1 MLVAEW
7 TAKDLGLRRRAAD
20 LAFGKADGTR
30 RAPAEVAAELGLD
43 EARVALALKMFVKAV
58 PMPADPEPV
67 EVLFEDD
74 AVLVLNKP
82 PRLRSTPRH
91 RHEGQSLLNRAIGHL
106 RGEAEA
112 EPFVVHRLDM
122 ETSGVLL
129 FAKSSEMASG
139 IARQFQAKAVQ
150 KTYLALVVGVPEPGF
165 EVDAPLAKHPHH
177 ETGMAVAASG
187 KPAQTRFRTLA
198 ANAEVDLREAF
209 APGELPDAC
218 PAPRPGVSLVE
229 ATPLT
234 GRTHQIRVHL
244 AHAGFP
250 IVGDTL
256 YGLVGP
262 WIERHALHARK
273 LALRHP
279 RTGDA
284 AEFGAP
290 LPDDMAA
297 LAARAGVAVPAELL
311 LPVGE

>member
-1 MLVAEW
+1 
-7 TAKDLGLRRRAAD
+7 
-20 LAFGKADGTR
+20 
-30 RAPAEVAAELGLD
+30 VAAELGLP
-43 EARVALALKMFVKAV
+43 EARIATALKMFVKAV

-67 EVLFEDD
+67 EALFEDD
-74 AVLVLNKP
+74 SVLVLNKP

-106 RGEAEA
+106 RGADA

-129 FAKSSEMASG
+129 FAKSSAMASG
-139 IARQFQAKAVQ
+139 IARQFQAKTVR
-150 KTYLALVVGVPEPGF
+150 KTYLALVVGVPEPTF
-165 EVDAPLAKHPHH
+165 EVDAPLAKHPQH

-198 ANAEVDLREAF
+198 ANAEIDLREAF

-218 PAPRPGVSLVE
+218 PAPRPGLSLVE

-279 RTGDA
+279 RTGEA
-284 AEFGAP
+284 AEFDAP
-290 LPDDMAA
+290 LPADMAA

-311 LPVGE
+311 LAADGE

>member
-1 MLVAEW
+1 M
-7 TAKDLGLRRRAAD
+7 
-20 LAFGKADGTR
+20 AFGKADGTR

-150 KTYLALVVGVPEPGF
+150 KTYLALVVGVPEPAF

-198 ANAEVDLREAF
+198 SNAEVDLREAF

-250 IVGDTL
+250 IVGDAL

-279 RTGDA
+279 RTGEA
-284 AEFGAP
+284 AEFVAP

-297 LAARAGVAVPAELL
+297 LAARAGVAVPAALL
-311 LPVGE
+311 LPAGE